1 MDSTGFETPKEQL
14 AVVNAAIQTILAG
27 GQSYQIGTRKVTRA
41 DLAQLRKMQQELM
54 SEVNASTS
62 SNLLENTVV
71 GIFQGR

>member
-1 MDSTGFETPKEQL
+1 MDSTGLETPKDQL